1 MAFETIEVETRGHV
15 RIVTFNRPERLN
27 AISATLRKETH
38 EAISAAR
45 EDDEIRAII
54 VTGKGRGFSSGA
66 DLSGPRP
73 PPAAGGAA
81 WETPTQN
88 AKLDQLGWVGHWAKL
103 FYECDKPVIAAVNG
117 VAAGAGMSA
126 CLACD
131 VRIGGRS
138 ARFKS
143 TFVERNLSPD
153 SGMSFFLPRIIGYA
167 RAADLIYTSRMVDAE
182 EAYRLGLLDR
192 LVDDDKLLDAAVAY
206 ADEMTR
212 HPPLAVRMA
221 KKVLQ
226 HNIEAELDDA
236 LKYESHGL
244 SIARR
249 ATNDAKE
256 SYLSFQEKRPGKYTG
271 T

>member
-1 MAFETIEVETRGHV
+1 
-15 RIVTFNRPERLN
+15 
-27 AISATLRKETH
+27 
-38 EAISAAR
+38 
-45 EDDEIRAII
+45 
-54 VTGKGRGFSSGA
+54 
-66 DLSGPRP
+66 
-73 PPAAGGAA
+73 
-81 WETPTQN
+81 
-88 AKLDQLGWVGHWAKL
+88 
-103 FYECDKPVIAAVNG
+103 
-117 VAAGAGMSA
+117 
-126 CLACD
+126 
-131 VRIGGRS
+131 
-138 ARFKS
+138 
-143 TFVERNLSPD
+143 
-153 SGMSFFLPRIIGYA
+153 MSFFLPRIIGYA

-192 LVDDDKLLDAAVAY
+192 LVDDDNLLDAAVTY
-206 ADEMTR
+206 ANEMTR

-256 SYLSFQEKRPGKYTG
+256 SFLSFQEKRPGKYTG